1 MLART
6 GTLYCPTLV
15 LWEQIARMPDSD
27 YLDELIADGI
37 VVPEDVARITAHPM
51 YGKRILPIDEC
62 RIRFDYSMST
72 LPVFHQAGVKLVA
85 GSDLALAMPTRAHA
99 LLRELQLFAKA
110 GVPGLDII
118 AAATANAAEKIG
130 KREIVGTITTGSTA
144 DAVLL
149 DADPL
154 ADIRHVTDPR
164 HHRAVIKS
172 GHVISP

>member
-6 GTLYCPTLV
+6 GTLYCPTIV
-15 LWEQIARMPDSD
+15 LFEQIARMPDAD
-27 YLDELIADGI
+27 YMDELVADGI
-37 VVPEDVARITAHPM
+37 VAPEDVARITAHPM
-51 YGKRILPIDEC
+51 YGAPIHPIDES
-62 RIRFDYSMST
+62 RIGLDYAMST
-72 LPVFHQAGVKLVA
+72 LPVFHEAGVTLVA

-110 GVPGLDII
+110 GIPGLDII
-118 AAATANAAEKIG
+118 AAATANAAAKIG
-130 KREIVGTITTGSTA
+130 KRDVVGTITAGSIA

-154 ADIRHVTDPR
+154 ADITHLTDQR

-172 GHVISP
+172 GHLVNH